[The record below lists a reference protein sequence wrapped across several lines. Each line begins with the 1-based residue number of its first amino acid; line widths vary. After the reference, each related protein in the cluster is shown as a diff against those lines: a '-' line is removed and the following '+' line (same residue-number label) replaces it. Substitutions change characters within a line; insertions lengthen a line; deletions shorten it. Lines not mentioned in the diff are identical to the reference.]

1 MTSKVKFRLRPFLP
15 LLNLLA
21 AMTLLMGAAF
31 ADGRPSVF
39 YDSDSYDLA
48 GRNFLELIQK
58 APDSLT
64 FRMRP
69 GLDIGDDPVTSD
81 DDLDPQMMG
90 ARSAWYGLVLR
101 GLWVVGGVILP
112 VGGLWLLAGVQAFV
126 VAWVLRLIWRAV
138 APGAPAWSYLGLV
151 GGLTLGSTLPFFTT
165 FAMPDVFTGVIGA
178 AVVVFMMLP
187 QRIGWIEQAALWV
200 LLVMFM
206 SFHGSNPILAG
217 PLVGVAVVAGLW
229 LRAPVKATLVRGAL
243 VLLAAAI
250 GLLAV
255 RAYGLAFERR
265 SGRELHHPPFV
276 AARLLVDGPA
286 HRFLLQKCTDDVTPF
301 VLCRYRFQPME
312 DTDVTL
318 WSDEPELGVF
328 NVAPSDTRIKME
340 HEETAFALAVIAYD
354 PLGQVLASTRD
365 WLEQLGMFWV
375 EDPIRNP
382 QVFLRD
388 PYWGNTTLRNLIPNA
403 RECRPW
409 GPGCAPP
416 FYMESL
422 GVWHGL
428 ILILSLGWMGWRLTR
443 RDVREA
449 LKRPN
454 WERPIVRLV
463 AATLVM
469 IAAVLINAAICG
481 ALSGTFTR
489 YQARVVWLVPLAA
502 GLVATVLVPHAAI
515 AWVRAW
521 LARRQGAIIAWGA
534 RQRLPAW
541 AQPIAARVLGHPLAR
556 KVNPQMLRFGVVGV
570 IGFVVHAA
578 LLELFTGVAY
588 LNTTLGWV
596 IAFALATTTTWTI
609 NRAWTFRDHAND
621 ERRAEEAST
630 YVAVQSFAAMINFA
644 VYLTLKSFVPFF
656 GAGLGLLPPLA
667 AGAIA
672 GMFINYLGSRHLV
685 FRHRPQAAAAE

>member
-1 MTSKVKFRLRPFLP
+1 MTPKVKLRLRPFLP

-64 FRMRP
+64 FRMKP

-81 DDLDPQMMG
+81 DELDPQMMG
-90 ARSAWYGLVLR
+90 ARSAWYGVVLR
-101 GLWVVGGVILP
+101 GLWVVGGAILP
-112 VGGLWLLAGVQAFV
+112 VGGLWLLAAVQAFV
-126 VAWVLRLIWRAV
+126 TAWVLRLTWRAV
-138 APGAPAWSYLGLV
+138 APEAPGWSYLALV
-151 GGLTLGSTLPFFTT
+151 GGLTLGSTLPFFAT

-178 AVVVFMMLP
+178 ATAVFVLAP
-187 QRIGWIEQAALWV
+187 KRIGRIEQAILWV

-206 SFHGSNPILAG
+206 SFHGSNPILAI
-217 PLVGVAVVAGLW
+217 PLVLVAGAVGLW
-229 LRAPVKATLVRGAL
+229 LRAPVKPTLARGGL

-250 GLLAV
+250 GVLAV
-255 RAYGLAFERR
+255 KGYGMAFERR

-276 AARLLVDGPA
+276 TARLLVDGPA
-286 HRFLLQKCTDDVTPF
+286 RQFLLHKCTDDVTPF
-301 VLCRYRFQPME
+301 VLCRYRFQPMD

-328 NVAPSDTRIKME
+328 NIAPSETRIKME
-340 HEETAFALAVIAYD
+340 RQETAFALAVIAYD
-354 PLGQVLASTRD
+354 PLGQIFASTRD

-388 PYWGNTTLRNLIPNA
+388 PYWSTTTLRNLIPNA

-416 FYMESL
+416 FYIETL
-422 GVWHGL
+422 GVWHGF
-428 ILILSLGWMGWRLTR
+428 ILILCLGWILWRLTR

-449 LKRPN
+449 LRRPK
-454 WERPIVRLV
+454 WEKPVVRLV
-463 AATLVM
+463 GATLVM

-481 ALSGTFTR
+481 MLSGTFSR

-521 LARRQGAIIAWGA
+521 LERRQAAMLAWGS
-534 RQRLPAW
+534 RLRLPPW
-541 AQPIAARVLGHPLAR
+541 AEPIAARALGHPLAR
-556 KVNPQMLRFGVVGV
+556 KINPQMLRFGVVGV

-588 LNTTLGWV
+588 LNATLGWL

-621 ERRAEEAST
+621 ARRAEEAST
-630 YVAVQSFAAMINFA
+630 YVAVQSFAAAVNFA
-644 VYLTLKSFVPFF
+644 VYLSLKSVFPIFA
-656 GAGLGLLPPLA
+656 AGLGLLPPLA